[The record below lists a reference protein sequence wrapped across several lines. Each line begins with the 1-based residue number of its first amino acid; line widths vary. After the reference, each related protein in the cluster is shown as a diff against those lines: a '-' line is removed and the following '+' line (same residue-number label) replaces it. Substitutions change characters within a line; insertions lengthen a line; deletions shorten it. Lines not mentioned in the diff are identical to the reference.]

1 MKKILMLG
9 TLLLM
14 LGLLVSTTYSYWQDI
29 SIKNN
34 IDTASDISLKIGTFT
49 LPSIHPIGATDFQEN
64 THYIQNNVVYYKDM
78 YLLRYRTG
86 WHDKL
91 PDSPDISEG
100 YSGHYR
106 FYSNQHFIQ
115 ARYFIGDLV
124 IMNEIVYRADNGGAS
139 NMTPEQSDGW
149 NGWKKMGHISDL
161 KWQKTRTYAKG
172 SVTYHDQK
180 LYVANETIQPNQHP
194 EPGIDFGWNLQ
205 NTLQYDPFTIYKKSD
220 EAPTIVAAYDS
231 NSEHRLYLLK
241 SASNYKNGIYTRP
254 GQDAAVW
261 LPYPFN

>member
-14 LGLLVSTTYSYWQDI
+14 LGLLVSTTYSYWQNI

-34 IDTASDISLKIGTFT
+34 IDTASDISLKIGTFS
-49 LPSIHPIGATDFQEN
+49 LPSIHPIGATEFQEN
-64 THYIQNNVVYYKDM
+64 TRYVESNVVYYKDM

-91 PDSPDISEG
+91 PDSPDILEG

-106 FYSNQHFIQ
+106 FYSNHHFIQ
-115 ARYFIGDLV
+115 ARYFINDLV
-124 IMNEIVYRADNGGAS
+124 IMNDIVYRADNGGAS

-149 NGWKKMGHISDL
+149 NGWKKIGTISDL
-161 KWQKTRTYAKG
+161 KWQKTRVYTKG
-172 SVTYHDQK
+172 SITYHEQK
-180 LYVANETIQPNQHP
+180 LYVANETIQSNQNP
-194 EPGIDFGWNLQ
+194 EPGVDFGWNLQ

-220 EAPTIVAAYDS
+220 ESPTIVASYDS
-231 NSEHRLYLLK
+231 NGENRLYRLK
-241 SASNYKNGIYTRP
+241 ASSNYKNGIYTQP
-254 GQDAAVW
+254 GQDSTVW
-261 LPYPFN
+261 DPYPFT